1 MKNPNF
7 GEIASAYGIPYQR
20 ISEPDK
26 MEGAIEAAAAHKGA
40 YMLEFMCDPTE
51 IVLPMV
57 PAGGSVS
64 DMIVSL
70 KEIS

>member
-1 MKNPNF
+1 
-7 GEIASAYGIPYQR
+7 
-20 ISEPDK
+20 